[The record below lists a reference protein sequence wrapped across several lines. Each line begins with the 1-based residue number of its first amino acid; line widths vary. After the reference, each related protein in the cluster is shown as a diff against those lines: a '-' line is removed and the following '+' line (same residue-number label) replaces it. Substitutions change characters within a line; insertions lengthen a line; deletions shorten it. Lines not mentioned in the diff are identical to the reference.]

1 MGKYYGAGGRRIG
14 KVGEELYEI
23 RNGTNIV
30 RVKNSYIPVNNAWI
44 KREEFKEYVL
54 SLLEEGIPQIYVLE
68 ELPEDLYPYALLFV
82 KNGDTRD
89 IYVDKNLTRTKIN
102 VGSGEGNYDAVNV
115 VENLPQNLEDNV
127 IYYSENKINE
137 QKTLKKGFKLEEQK
151 SYIYVQEDEEI
162 KQVIPNVDYIA
173 EEEMV
178 FKNKTISG
186 EDNTVANL
194 IPEES
199 IKQGYILDK
208 IEEGKQYYGYI
219 SVEEPKEIVFL
230 DKDGEFVSSY
240 VYKATL
246 ENNIITEIISKS
258 DSLVTSSGMGFYY
271 DEKHYERYNVVDQ
284 VFPLLDK
291 TIAYS
296 GAIKTYVN
304 EKIQPL
310 NDLTT
315 KSLKDIYNTTLTA
328 DNLVCTNNSGYLMA
342 SDISRTNTKLVVNNV
357 LNKSLKN
364 IYNQT
369 LTTDKLVYSD
379 SNGCLAASDIS
390 KTDAK
395 KVVDGVT
402 TKSLKTVYNATLTAN
417 KVLISDSNGSVS
429 ASAISSTD
437 AKTVIEGVSTKALRT
452 IYNTTLTANKLLCSA
467 SNGSVTTQDKYS
479 VDSTLSMSGTT
490 IGMPNKLSSAL
501 AKNLYQCSFDIQG
514 RCTSA
519 TAIAVPH
526 LYIYH
531 YLYDRDGIG
540 EVNFNIYTSKSTAL
554 TSDELGDYMTALGC
568 TGYWRPY
575 PATGQ
580 SQTGKIITGIYAQL
594 NSSQFVKYTFYVV
607 INASEYEDIYPYTNT
622 VLNYKLQIF

>member
-1 MGKYYGAGGRRIG
+1 MAKYYGAGGRRIG

-54 SLLEEGIPQIYVLE
+54 SLLEEGIPQIYILE
-68 ELPEDLYPYALLFV
+68 ELPEDLFPYALLFV

-102 VGSGEGNYDAVNV
+102 VGSGEENYDAVNI
-115 VENLPQNLEDNV
+115 VENLPQNPEDNV
-127 IYYSENKINE
+127 IYYTENKINE
-137 QKTLKKGFKLEEQK
+137 QKVLKKGFKLEEQK
-151 SYIYVQEDEEI
+151 SYIYVKEDEEI

-199 IKQGYILDK
+199 IKPGYILDK

-230 DKDGEFVSSY
+230 DKDGEFVTSY

-246 ENNIITEIISKS
+246 ENNTITEIISKS
-258 DSLVTSSGMGFYY
+258 DSQIVSSGMGFYY

-284 VFPLLDK
+284 VFPLLNK
-291 TIAYS
+291 RLVYS
-296 GAIKTYVN
+296 EGIKTYVAD
-304 EKIQPL
+304 KLQPI

-328 DNLVCTNNSGYLMA
+328 DKLICTNNSGYLMSSDISKTDA
-342 SDISRTNTKLVVNNV
+342 KTVIDGVKTKSLKNVYNATLSTDNLVCTDNNGCLMVSDISRTNTKLVVNNV

-364 IYNQT
+364 
-369 LTTDKLVYSD
+369 
-379 SNGCLAASDIS
+379 
-390 KTDAK
+390 
-395 KVVDGVT
+395 
-402 TKSLKTVYNATLTAN
+402 VYNATLSTN
-417 KVLISDSNGSVS
+417 KLLASDGSGNVS
-429 ASAISSTD
+429 ASGIDATD
-437 AKTVIEGVSTKALRT
+437 AINVVSGVSTRSLKNV
-452 IYNTTLTANKLLCSA
+452 YNTTLTANKLLCSDA
-467 SNGSVTTQDKYS
+467 NGYVTTQNKYT
-479 VDSTLSMSGTT
+479 VNSTLSMSGTT

-501 AKNLYQCSFDIQG
+501 SKNLYQCSFDQQG
-514 RCTSA
+514 RCTGA
-519 TAIAVPH
+519 TVVTLPH
-526 LYIYH
+526 LYVYH

-540 EVNFNIYTSKSTAL
+540 EVNFYIYTSKSTAL
-554 TSDELGDYMTALGC
+554 TSDELGDYMAALGC
-568 TGYWRPY
+568 SGYWRPY

-580 SQTGKIITGIYAQL
+580 SQNGRPITGIYPVL

-607 INASEYEDIYPYTNT
+607 INNSEYEDLGPYTNT
-622 VLNYKLQIF
+622 IQNYKLQIF